1 MPSTIQIRWQRTPNT
16 VAHQNKSLQIFEMPL
31 CKQQNGKAKTDNV
44 TAYKK
49 YVPYM
54 YIH

>member
-1 MPSTIQIRWQRTPNT
+1 MPSRIQIRRQRTPNT

-31 CKQQNGKAKTDNV
+31 RKQNGKTKTDNV
-44 TAYKK
+44 RAYNK
-49 YVPYM
+49 YAPYM